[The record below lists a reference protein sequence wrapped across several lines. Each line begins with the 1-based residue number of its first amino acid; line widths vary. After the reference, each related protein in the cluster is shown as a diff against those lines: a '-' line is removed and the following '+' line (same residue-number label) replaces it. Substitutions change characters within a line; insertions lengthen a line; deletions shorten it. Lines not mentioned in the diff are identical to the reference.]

1 MASGARGKSATVTE
15 QAITV
20 MRYPQLRRPRFR
32 SGRACSF
39 RFSLAGALGVLA
51 AVLMA
56 CALSTARAD
65 APAAA
70 ETVFLNGNV
79 LTLDAAG
86 TVVQAVAVK
95 DGRILATGSDAQI
108 RELAGPRTGVVDLRG
123 RTVLP
128 GFIDGHV
135 HPSYAVRMIERY
147 LDGRIAT
154 TPSVAV
160 LLRKIAARSAEAPA
174 GEWIIV
180 AGSSS
185 SQTRFAER
193 RIPTRAE
200 LDAAAPRSPVM
211 FLNGAHESVV
221 NTQALALLGIERGM
235 HELKGAHIDLDADGG
250 PTGVIRE
257 GLAIFP
263 DQRIPDDDLR
273 RYYASVI
280 PQMWNARGYT
290 SMYAIAPLNQLGVL
304 KELAPGQPATLRYT
318 IAVHADPAGRFLPAA
333 LDELTLGPAVDP
345 AWYRLAGIK
354 VWIDSDVPMRG
365 GAVTVPYAGE
375 AGGQGIL
382 NMTQPELDALAL
394 RTYRAGFTLLAHA
407 TGDRATAM
415 ALTAFE
421 RVQARAASG
430 TPARGPALQRI
441 EHFGEFM
448 LGPDDLARARRL
460 GVMVNVQPGWIYTLA
475 NSTIENLGAERA
487 RGAFRF
493 RDMIDAGLE
502 PGFGTDLTGIVLE
515 TFDPFLHVWASVTRT
530 ADVGVFVP
538 EQAVSVTEALRML
551 TLWSARA
558 QGEDAIKGSIEPGKL
573 ADMVVI
579 SDDILRIPPPAIRGL
594 TVLKTIV
601 GGRVVYE
608 APATDSR
615 AESPAAMA
623 PRPR

>member
-1 MASGARGKSATVTE
+1 MQRGSARTGSLVVLACVLSGAPAMV
-15 QAITV
+15 Q
-20 MRYPQLRRPRFR
+20 
-32 SGRACSF
+32 
-39 RFSLAGALGVLA
+39 
-51 AVLMA
+51 
-56 CALSTARAD
+56 
-65 APAAA
+65 AAA
-70 ETVFLNGNV
+70 GTVFLHGRI

-86 TVVQAVAVK
+86 TVVDAVAVK

-108 RELAGPRTGVVDLRG
+108 RKLADGGTEIVDLQG

-135 HPSYAVRMIERY
+135 HPSFAVRMIERY

-160 LLRKIAARSAEAPA
+160 LLRKIAARSAQTPA

-200 LDAAAPRSPVM
+200 LDSVAPKSPVM
-211 FLNGAHESVV
+211 FLNGSHESVV
-221 NTQALALLGIERGM
+221 NTVGLGVLGIRPGM
-235 HELKGAHIDLDADGG
+235 RELKGAYIELDEDGE

-257 GLAIFP
+257 GLSIFP

-273 RYYASVI
+273 RYYSSAI
-280 PQMWNARGYT
+280 PQMWNSQGYT
-290 SMYAIAPLNQLGVL
+290 SVLAIAPLNQLGLL
-304 KELAPGQPATLRYT
+304 KQLAQGPPATLRYT

-333 LDELTLGPAVDP
+333 LDGLALAPTVDP

-354 VWIDSDVPMRG
+354 VWVDSDVPMRG
-365 GAVTVPYAGE
+365 GAVTVPYAGA
-375 AGGQGIL
+375 AGGYGLL
-382 NMTQPELDALAL
+382 NMTQEELDALVL
-394 RTYRAGFTLLAHA
+394 RAHRAGLAFLAHA

-421 RVQARAASG
+421 HVQAREDPAA
-430 TPARGPALQRI
+430 PAHGATLQRI

-448 LGPDDLARARRL
+448 LGPEDLARTQRL
-460 GVMVNVQPGWIYTLA
+460 GVMVNVQPGWIHTLT
-475 NSTIENLGAERA
+475 NSTIENLGADRA

-493 RDMIDAGLE
+493 RSMIDAGLE

-515 TFDPFLHVWASVTRT
+515 TINPFLHVWAAVTRMS
-530 ADVGVFVP
+530 DVGVFVP

-551 TLWSARA
+551 TIWSARA
-558 QGEDAIKGSIEPGKL
+558 QGEDSIKGSIEAGKL

-579 SDDILRIPPPAIRGL
+579 SDDITRIAPSAIRDL
-594 TVLKTIV
+594 KVLKTIV

-608 APATDSR
+608 APATDGASR
-615 AESPAAMA
+615 SAS
-623 PRPR
+623 RPPSR

>member
-1 MASGARGKSATVTE
+1 MT
-15 QAITV
+15 
-20 MRYPQLRRPRFR
+20 QLPG
-32 SGRACSF
+32 SVL
-39 RFSLAGALGVLA
+39 RFS
-51 AVLMA
+51 AVLLA
-56 CALSTARAD
+56 CALSTARAE

-70 ETVFLNGNV
+70 ETVFLHGRI
-79 LTLDAAG
+79 LTLDTAG

-108 RELAGPRTGVVDLRG
+108 RKLTGARTTVVDLQG

-135 HPSYAVRMIERY
+135 HPSFAVRMIERY

-160 LLRKIAARSAEAPA
+160 LLQKIAARAVQTPA

-200 LDAAAPRSPVM
+200 LDSVAPKSPVM
-211 FLNGAHESVV
+211 FLNGSHESVV
-221 NTQALALLGIERGM
+221 NSRGLEVLGIQRAM
-235 HELKGAHIDLDADGG
+235 RELKGARIELDADGE

-273 RYYASVI
+273 RYYSSVI
-280 PQMWNARGYT
+280 PQMWNAHGYT
-290 SMYAIAPLNQLGVL
+290 SMYAIVPLDQLGVL
-304 KELAPGQPATLRYT
+304 KALALGQPATLRYT

-333 LDELTLGPAVDP
+333 LDGLAFAPAADP
-345 AWYRLAGIK
+345 AWYRLAGVK
-354 VWIDSDVPMRG
+354 VWVDSDVPMRG
-365 GAVTVPYAGE
+365 GAVTVPYAGA
-375 AGGQGIL
+375 AGGYGLL
-382 NMTQPELDALAL
+382 NVTQEELDALAL
-394 RTYRAGFTLLAHA
+394 RVHRAGLTLLAHA

-421 RVQARAASG
+421 HVQAQEGPGAPARAA
-430 TPARGPALQRI
+430 ALQRI

-448 LGPDDLARARRL
+448 LGPDDLARAKRL
-460 GVMVNVQPGWIYTLA
+460 GVWVNVQPGWIYTLA

-487 RGAFRF
+487 RGAFRLH
-493 RDMIDAGLE
+493 DMINAGLE

-515 TFDPFLHVWASVTRT
+515 TFDPFLHVWAAVTRT
-530 ADVGVFVP
+530 SDVGVFVP
-538 EQAVSVTEALRML
+538 EQAVTVTEGLRML

-558 QGEDAIKGSIEPGKL
+558 QGEDSIKGSIEPGKL

-579 SDDILRIPPPAIRGL
+579 SDDILRIAPSAIRDL
-594 TVLKTIV
+594 KVLMTIV
-601 GGRVVYE
+601 GGRVVYQ
-608 APATDSR
+608 APATESRGDSR
-615 AESPAAMA
+615 GTPGPSP
-623 PRPR
+623 R

>member
-1 MASGARGKSATVTE
+1 MKPLLDSRLRFGA
-15 QAITV
+15 
-20 MRYPQLRRPRFR
+20 
-32 SGRACSF
+32 
-39 RFSLAGALGVLA
+39 ALL
-51 AVLMA
+51 A
-56 CALSTARAD
+56 CALSTVHAET
-65 APAAA
+65 PAAA
-70 ETVFLNGNV
+70 ESVFLNGNV
-79 LTLDAAG
+79 LTLDTSGA
-86 TVVQAVAVK
+86 VVQAVAVR

-108 RELAGPRTGVVDLRG
+108 RKLAGPHTKVVDLQG

-154 TPSVAV
+154 TPSVSV
-160 LLRKIAARSAEAPA
+160 LLRKIAARAAETPA

-193 RIPTRAE
+193 RIPTRTE
-200 LDAAAPRSPVM
+200 LDSAAPRSPVM
-211 FLNGAHESVV
+211 FLNGSHESVV
-221 NTQALALLGIERGM
+221 NTLALGVLGIERGM
-235 HELKGAHIDLDADGG
+235 HELKGAHIELDADGE

-263 DQRIPDDDLR
+263 DQRIRDEDLR
-273 RYYASVI
+273 RYYSSLI

-304 KELAPGQPATLRYT
+304 KELALGEPATLRYT

-333 LDELTLGPAVDP
+333 LNDLTLGPAADP

-354 VWIDSDVPMRG
+354 VWVDSDVPMRG

-375 AGGQGIL
+375 AGGHGIL

-394 RTYRAGFTLLAHA
+394 SSYQAGLAFLAHA

-421 RVQARAASG
+421 HVQAQPGSG
-430 TPARGPALQRI
+430 AFVRGATLQRI

-448 LGPDDLARARRL
+448 LGSDDLARAKRL
-460 GVMVNVQPGWIYTLA
+460 GVRVNVQPGWIYTLA
-475 NSTIENLGAERA
+475 NSTIENLGADRA

-515 TFDPFLHVWASVTRT
+515 TLDPFLHVWAAVTRT

-579 SDDILRIPPPAIRGL
+579 SDDIMRIPPSAIRDL
-594 TVLKTIV
+594 KVLKTIV

-608 APATDSR
+608 APAATGGRGEPGAAIAPSR
-615 AESPAAMA
+615 
-623 PRPR
+623 

>member
-1 MASGARGKSATVTE
+1 MASASA
-15 QAITV
+15 QAPT
-20 MRYPQLRRPRFR
+20 
-32 SGRACSF
+32 
-39 RFSLAGALGVLA
+39 
-51 AVLMA
+51 
-56 CALSTARAD
+56 T
-65 APAAA
+65 A
-70 ETVFLNGNV
+70 ETVFLHGKI
-79 LTLDAAG
+79 LTLDPAG

-95 DGRILATGSDAQI
+95 DGRILASGSDAQI
-108 RELAGPRTGVVDLRG
+108 RKLAGATTAVVDLQG

-135 HPSYAVRMIERY
+135 HPSFAVRMIERY

-160 LLRKIAARSAEAPA
+160 LLRKIATRVAATPA

-200 LDAAAPRSPVM
+200 LDSVAPKSPVM
-211 FLNGAHESVV
+211 FLNGSHESVV
-221 NTQALALLGIERGM
+221 NSVGLGILGIKRAM
-235 HELKGAHIDLDADGG
+235 HELKGAYIELDADGE

-273 RYYASVI
+273 RYYTSVI

-290 SMYAIAPLNQLGVL
+290 SMYALAPLNQLAVL
-304 KELAPGQPATLRYT
+304 KQLAQTGPTTLRYT
-318 IAVHADPAGRFLPAA
+318 FAVHADPAGRFLPAT
-333 LDELTLGPAVDP
+333 LDGLTLAPPVDP

-354 VWIDSDVPMRG
+354 VWVDSDVPMRG

-375 AGGQGIL
+375 AGGYGLL
-382 NMTQPELDALAL
+382 NMTQEELDTLAL
-394 RTYRAGFTLLAHA
+394 RANRAGLALLAHA
-407 TGDRATAM
+407 TGDRATDM

-421 RVQARAASG
+421 HVQAQLPAGAS
-430 TPARGPALQRI
+430 ARGAALQRI

-448 LGPDDLARARRL
+448 LGPDDLARAQRL

-487 RGAFRF
+487 RGAFQF
-493 RDMIDAGLE
+493 RSMIDAGLE

-515 TFDPFLHVWASVTRT
+515 TFDPFLHVWAAVTRMS
-530 ADVGVFVP
+530 DVGVFVP

-551 TLWSARA
+551 TIWSART
-558 QGEDAIKGSIEPGKL
+558 QGEDRIKGSIEPGKL

-579 SDDILRIPPPAIRGL
+579 SDDILRIPPSAIRDL
-594 TVLKTIV
+594 KVLKTIV
-601 GGRVVYE
+601 GGHIVYE
-608 APATDSR
+608 APAIASR
-615 AESPAAMA
+615 GDARGTLDERSPLETGTTT
-623 PRPR
+623 P

>member
-1 MASGARGKSATVTE
+1 MT
-15 QAITV
+15 
-20 MRYPQLRRPRFR
+20 R
-32 SGRACSF
+32 SLTSRLQ
-39 RFSLAGALGVLA
+39 FS
-51 AVLMA
+51 AVLLV
-56 CALSTARAD
+56 CALSTARAE
-65 APAAA
+65 AAVVA
-70 ETVFLNGNV
+70 ETVFLHGKI

-86 TVVQAVAVK
+86 TVVEAVAVK
-95 DGRILATGSDAQI
+95 DGWIMATGSDTAI
-108 RELAGPRTGVVDLRG
+108 RKLAGARTEVVDLQG

-128 GFIDGHV
+128 GFVDGHA
-135 HPSYAVRMIERY
+135 HPSFAVRMIERY

-160 LLRKIAARSAEAPA
+160 LLRKIATRAAETPA
-174 GEWIIV
+174 GEWILV

-200 LDAAAPRSPVM
+200 LDAAAPASPVM
-211 FLNGAHESVV
+211 FLNGSHESVV
-221 NTQALALLGIERGM
+221 NSTGLGVLGIQRGM
-235 HELKGAHIDLDADGG
+235 RELKGAYIELDGDGE

-263 DQRIPDDDLR
+263 DLRVPDDDLR
-273 RYYASVI
+273 RYYARLI
-280 PQMWNARGYT
+280 PQMWNAHGYT
-290 SMYAIAPLNQLGVL
+290 SVYALVPLNQLGVL
-304 KELAPGQPATLRYT
+304 KELAQAEHSTLRYT
-318 IAVHADPAGRFLPAA
+318 LAVHADPAGRLLPAT
-333 LDELTLGPAVDP
+333 LDGLLLAPGVDP
-345 AWYRLAGIK
+345 AWYRLAGLK

-375 AGGQGIL
+375 AGGYGLL
-382 NMTQPELDALAL
+382 NLTQEELDALAR
-394 RTYRAGFTLLAHA
+394 RTHRAGLALLAHA

-421 RVQARAASG
+421 RVQAQPGPGA
-430 TPARGPALQRI
+430 PAHGAALQRI

-448 LGPDDLARARRL
+448 LGADDLARAKRL
-460 GVMVNVQPGWIYTLA
+460 GVLVNVQPGWLYTLA

-487 RGAFRF
+487 RAAFQF
-493 RDMIDAGLE
+493 RSMIDAGLE

-515 TFDPFLHVWASVTRT
+515 TFDPFLHVWAAVTRVS
-530 ADVGVFVP
+530 DVGVFVP

-558 QGEDAIKGSIEPGKL
+558 QGEGSIKGSIEPGKL

-579 SDDILRIPPPAIRGL
+579 SDDILAIAPSAIRDL
-594 TVLKTIV
+594 KVLKTIV

-608 APATDSR
+608 ASAPAV
-615 AESPAAMA
+615 ASP
-623 PRPR
+623 R

>member
-1 MASGARGKSATVTE
+1 MT
-15 QAITV
+15 
-20 MRYPQLRRPRFR
+20 R
-32 SGRACSF
+32 SLTSRLQ
-39 RFSLAGALGVLA
+39 FS
-51 AVLMA
+51 AVLLV
-56 CALSTARAD
+56 CALSTARAE
-65 APAAA
+65 AAVVA
-70 ETVFLNGNV
+70 ETVFLHGKI

-86 TVVQAVAVK
+86 TVVEAVAVK
-95 DGRILATGSDAQI
+95 DGWIMATGSDTAI
-108 RELAGPRTGVVDLRG
+108 RKLAGARTEVVDLQG

-128 GFIDGHV
+128 GFVDGHA
-135 HPSYAVRMIERY
+135 HPSFAVRMIERY

-160 LLRKIAARSAEAPA
+160 LLRKIATRAAETPA
-174 GEWIIV
+174 GEWILV

-200 LDAAAPRSPVM
+200 LDAAAPASPVM
-211 FLNGAHESVV
+211 FLNGSHESVV
-221 NTQALALLGIERGM
+221 NSTGLDVLGIQRGM
-235 HELKGAHIDLDADGG
+235 RELKGAYIELDGDGE

-263 DQRIPDDDLR
+263 DLRVPDDDLR
-273 RYYASVI
+273 RYYTRLI
-280 PQMWNARGYT
+280 PQMWNAHGYT
-290 SMYAIAPLNQLGVL
+290 SVYALVPLNQLGVL
-304 KELAPGQPATLRYT
+304 KELAQAEHSTLRYT
-318 IAVHADPAGRFLPAA
+318 LAVHADPAGRLLPAT
-333 LDELTLGPAVDP
+333 LDGLLLAPGVDP
-345 AWYRLAGIK
+345 AWYRLAGFK

-375 AGGQGIL
+375 AGGYGLL
-382 NMTQPELDALAL
+382 NLTQEELDALAL
-394 RTYRAGFTLLAHA
+394 RTHRAGLALLAHA

-421 RVQARAASG
+421 RVQAQ
-430 TPARGPALQRI
+430 PGPSLPSHGAALQRI

-448 LGPDDLARARRL
+448 LGPDDLARAKRL
-460 GVMVNVQPGWIYTLA
+460 GVLVNVQPGWLYTLA

-487 RGAFRF
+487 RAAFQF
-493 RDMIDAGLE
+493 RSMIDAGLE

-515 TFDPFLHVWASVTRT
+515 TFDPFLHVWAAVTRVS
-530 ADVGVFVP
+530 DVGVFVP

-558 QGEDAIKGSIEPGKL
+558 QGEGSIKGSIEPGKL

-579 SDDILRIPPPAIRGL
+579 SDDILAIAPSAIRDL
-594 TVLKTIV
+594 KVLKTIV

-608 APATDSR
+608 ASAPAV
-615 AESPAAMA
+615 ASP
-623 PRPR
+623 R

>member
-1 MASGARGKSATVTE
+1 MTQSPISRV
-15 QAITV
+15 
-20 MRYPQLRRPRFR
+20 RF
-32 SGRACSF
+32 A
-39 RFSLAGALGVLA
+39 ALL
-51 AVLMA
+51 LA
-56 CALSTARAD
+56 CALSTARAEP
-65 APAAA
+65 PAAA
-70 ETVFLNGNV
+70 GTIFLHGRIV
-79 LTLDAAG
+79 TLDAAG
-86 TVVQAVAVK
+86 TIVAAVAVK
-95 DGRILATGSDAQI
+95 DGRILATGTDAKI
-108 RELAGPRTGVVDLRG
+108 RKLAGARTQVVDLQG

-128 GFIDGHV
+128 GFIDGHA
-135 HPSYAVRMIERY
+135 HPSVAVRMIERY

-160 LLRKIAARSAEAPA
+160 LLNKIATRAAGTPA

-200 LDAAAPRSPVM
+200 LDSAAPKSPVM
-211 FLNGAHESVV
+211 FLNGTHEAVV
-221 NTQALALLGIERGM
+221 NSAGLGALGIKREMR
-235 HELKGAHIDLDADGG
+235 ELKGAYIELAADGE

-257 GLAIFP
+257 GLSIFP
-263 DQRIPDDDLR
+263 DRISDDDLR

-280 PQMWNARGYT
+280 PQMWNAHGYT
-290 SMYAIAPLNQLGVL
+290 SIYALAPLNQLGVL
-304 KELAPGQPATLRYT
+304 KELAQAPHSTLRYT
-318 IAVHADPAGRFLPAA
+318 IGVHADPAGRLLPATFDGLA
-333 LDELTLGPAVDP
+333 FAPTVDP
-345 AWYRLAGIK
+345 TWYRLAGVK
-354 VWIDSDVPMRG
+354 VWVDSDVPMRG
-365 GAVTVPYAGE
+365 GAVTAPYAGE
-375 AGGQGIL
+375 AGGYGL
-382 NMTQPELDALAL
+382 VNLTQEELDALAL
-394 RTYRAGFTLLAHA
+394 RAHRAGLDFLAHA

-421 RVQARAASG
+421 YVQAQPGAGA
-430 TPARGPALQRI
+430 PARGAPLQRI

-448 LGPDDLARARRL
+448 LGPDDLARTKRL

-515 TFDPFLHVWASVTRT
+515 TFDPFLHVWAAVTRMS
-530 ADVGVFVP
+530 DVGVFVP

-551 TLWSARA
+551 TIWAARA

-579 SDDILRIPPPAIRGL
+579 SDDIMRIPPSAIRGL
-594 TVLKTIV
+594 KVLETIV

-608 APATDSR
+608 APASASR
-615 AESPAAMA
+615 
-623 PRPR
+623 

>member
-1 MASGARGKSATVTE
+1 MLLACASAS
-15 QAITV
+15 
-20 MRYPQLRRPRFR
+20 
-32 SGRACSF
+32 
-39 RFSLAGALGVLA
+39 AGAE
-51 AVLMA
+51 
-56 CALSTARAD
+56 

-70 ETVFLNGNV
+70 ESVFLHGRI
-79 LTLDAAG
+79 LTLDATG
-86 TVVQAVAVK
+86 TMVQAVAVK
-95 DGRILATGSDAQI
+95 DGRILATGSDATI
-108 RELAGPRTGVVDLRG
+108 RRLAGAQTTVIDLQG

-135 HPSYAVRMIERY
+135 HPSFAVRMIERY

-160 LLRKIAARSAEAPA
+160 LLRKIATRAAQTPA

-200 LDAAAPRSPVM
+200 LDSVTSTSPVM
-211 FLNGAHESVV
+211 FLNGSHESVV
-221 NTQALALLGIERGM
+221 NSRGLDVLGIKHGV
-235 HELKGAHIDLDADGG
+235 HELKGAYIELDADGE

-273 RYYASVI
+273 RYYSSVI
-280 PQMWNARGYT
+280 PQMWNAHGYT

-304 KELAPGQPATLRYT
+304 KELAQGKPTTLRYT
-318 IAVHADPAGRFLPAA
+318 IAVHADPAGRYLPAA
-333 LDELTLGPAVDP
+333 LDGLAFAPTADP
-345 AWYRLAGIK
+345 AWYRLAGVK
-354 VWIDSDVPMRG
+354 VWVDSDVPMRG
-365 GAVTVPYAGE
+365 GAVTVPYAGA
-375 AGGQGIL
+375 AGGHGLL
-382 NMTQPELDALAL
+382 NTTQEELDALAL
-394 RTYRAGFTLLAHA
+394 RAHRAGLAFLAHA

-421 RVQARAASG
+421 HVQAQDGPGA
-430 TPARGPALQRI
+430 PARGAALQRI

-448 LGPDDLARARRL
+448 LGPDDLARAKRL

-515 TFDPFLHVWASVTRT
+515 TFDPFLHVWAAVTRMS
-530 ADVGVFVP
+530 DVGVFVP
-538 EQAVSVTEALRML
+538 AQAVSVTEALRML
-551 TLWSARA
+551 TIWSARA
-558 QGEDAIKGSIEPGKL
+558 QGEGAIKGSIEPGKL

-579 SDDILRIPPPAIRGL
+579 SDDIMRIPPSAIRDL
-594 TVLKTIV
+594 KVLKTIV
-601 GGRVVYE
+601 GGRVVYQAPVTDRGADISRHAGSQPSLRE
-608 APATDSR
+608 A
-615 AESPAAMA
+615 
-623 PRPR
+623 